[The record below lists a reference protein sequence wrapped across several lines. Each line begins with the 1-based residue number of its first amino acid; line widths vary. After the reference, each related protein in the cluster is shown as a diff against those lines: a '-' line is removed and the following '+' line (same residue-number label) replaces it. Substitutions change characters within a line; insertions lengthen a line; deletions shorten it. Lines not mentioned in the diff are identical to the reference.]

1 MPTSIVREECDM
13 FVNAIEKAI
22 KFTRPIYTISRNYG
36 SEEIQA
42 GAATLFFINS
52 EGWALTCAHVAK
64 QILIGNQLL
73 KKKETFQSELI
84 KIPSNI
90 TKKKW
95 KKELEK
101 KYKYYNNNS
110 TYELYFNFIN
120 CVEGEV
126 AFDIKIY
133 GKGIDIALIHFKN
146 YTKLLCDSF
155 PVFAKDSSIVKP
167 GKFVCRLGYPFVEF
181 TNYKYDA
188 ESDSIKWTKEGE
200 INTPYFP
207 IEGMVTRRIKNQEN
221 KIYGIELS
229 TPGLRGQSG
238 GPAFDIDGRIVG
250 MQAATGHLDMNFD
263 IEQNVLRQ
271 GKKKKIKDYAFLHV
285 GHSINVETLKE
296 FMKEKGVDFQ
306 EG

>member
-1 MPTSIVREECDM
+1 MSIDREKCDM

-64 QILIGNQLL
+64 QIMIGNQLL
-73 KKKETFQSELI
+73 KNKEAFQSEL
-84 KIPSNI
+84 KTIPGNK

-95 KKELEK
+95 KKELER

-110 TYELYFNFIN
+110 TYELYFKFIN
-120 CVEGEV
+120 CFENISPVEIE
-126 AFDIKIY
+126 IQIHKKI
-133 GKGIDIALIHFKN
+133 DVALIHFKN
-146 YTKLLCDSF
+146 YTKILCDSF
-155 PVFAKDSSIVKP
+155 PIFVKDSSIVKP

-188 ESDSIKWTKEGE
+188 ELDSIKWTEKGRL
-200 INTPYFP
+200 NTPYFP
-207 IEGMVTRRIKNQEN
+207 IEGMVTRRLRGPES
-221 KIYGIELS
+221 KIIGFELS

-238 GPAFDIDGRIVG
+238 GPAFDIDGRIMG
-250 MQAATGHLDMNFD
+250 IQAATGHLDMNFD

-271 GKKKKIKDYAFLHV
+271 GKKKKVKDYTFLHV
-285 GHSINVETLKE
+285 GHCINVETVKE